1 MNSIIV
7 VLLIVLIILFFTMF
21 LKKVIKNNNQIV
33 ENFESHKY
41 DYKLNKNLQQKLNKI
56 RKNISE

>member
-1 MNSIIV
+1 MYPIV
-7 VLLIVLIILFFTMF
+7 IVFLITLIIIFFTLF

-33 ENFESHKY
+33 ENFKIHKY
-41 DYKLNKNLQQKLNKI
+41 DYKLNKNLQQKLNNI